1 MSLQAVVLGYYDFSS
16 SLVPRGYTSYYLA
29 ALRWLQ
35 HEPSGAV
42 AWGVVTNPQVA
53 QAFSL
58 STSQSIH
65 LVLWNT
71 TLVRHPTYLPPLS
84 CTVYLLL

>member
-1 MSLQAVVLGYYDFSS
+1 MLTLQAVVLGYFDFTSA
-16 SLVPRGYTSYYLA
+16 LVPRGFTSYYLA

-35 HEPSGAV
+35 HEPAGAV

-53 QAFSL
+53 QAFAL
-58 STSQSIH
+58 NASQSIH

-71 TLVRHPTYLPPLS
+71 TLVR
-84 CTVYLLL
+84 